1 MYKEKL
7 KDYESPTIDVLYLKF
22 EGVVCG
28 SEFGDPGAPG
38 GDLGLDDDSFN
49 FGGF

>member
-22 EGVVCG
+22 EGVVCQSG
-28 SEFGDPGAPG
+28 TMTIPDWQNDGNE
-38 GDLGLDDDSFN
+38 LDF
-49 FGGF
+49 

>member
-22 EGVVCG
+22 EGVVCQSDPLLYG
-28 SEFGDPGAPG
+28 NPGEAGDDFGDG
-38 GDLGLDDDSFN
+38 GTYDF
-49 FGGF
+49 

>member
-22 EGVVCG
+22 EGVVCQSTGETTIPDWDNG
-28 SEFGDPGAPG
+28 SDFPGV
-38 GDLGLDDDSFN
+38 F
-49 FGGF
+49 